1 MGRCN
6 TKYFQG
12 ITLVRDQRPAPF
24 PRPCH
29 AATITAG
36 DRHRTGGSWAA
47 PAPLPRGEDAL
58 RDSGVSA
65 REGCA
70 SSNSK
75 KRTSFLLS
83 IFFPSG
89 LNPLLERD
97 NYLQGNR
104 HSALSGTQPA
114 PPLLLQRGHSAA
126 RLKHAGT
133 MGCQACKAAP
143 HQEHCEHRML
153 QADMGWS
160 LHWSQGYHRA
170 FPHLPSPGELTQE

>member
-1 MGRCN
+1 MLPPSLLLTG
-6 TKYFQG
+6 TG
-12 ITLVRDQRPAPF
+12 L
-24 PRPCH
+24 
-29 AATITAG
+29 
-36 DRHRTGGSWAA
+36 GGSWAA